1 MKDKKIVPYP
11 YHAKDIRYLGTCNKH
26 SNKKFINSVL
36 FYHNRITVINNKGFQ
51 VGFEV
56 SPYDTFNPYEIFF
69 RDFKEYLKSRY
80 YI

>member
-1 MKDKKIVPYP
+1 MTEINEFIKYNN
-11 YHAKDIRYLGTCNKH
+11 NKM
-26 SNKKFINSVL
+26 IL
-36 FYHNRITVINNKGFQ
+36 DKGFQ

-80 YI
+80 